1 MLQTLFLRT
10 QATIGIATITAVN
23 SNGNSTVISANPQF
37 PGLVSVGDLISYT
50 STDTAQS
57 FTDPVF
63 ATVQSVSDTSIVI
76 SGVTT
81 VTGICQGRLPE
92 TGTRIEVTDES
103 SCNTTFRIK

>member
-1 MLQTLFLRT
+1 M
-10 QATIGIATITAVN
+10 
-23 SNGNSTVISANPQF
+23 
-37 PGLVSVGDLISYT
+37 VSVGDLISYT

-63 ATVQSVSDTSIVI
+63 ATVQSMDDTSIVI

-92 TGTRIEVTDES
+92 TGTRIEVTDMKVLSTQLSGS
-103 SCNTTFRIK
+103 SDSTLYTSLQKD